1 MDNMEHAIE
10 QAAQVMWKRD
20 NPDLHPAWV
29 DRSWED
35 AGESGERAD
44 YELRA
49 RALAEAGLLAPAP
62 LREEWATRFPNGYM
76 RPGKDMPYDSWWKG
90 DPPKGVNVRHY
101 VSDWL
106 PADPA
111 EGDGRADQ

>member
-1 MDNMEHAIE
+1 MTGMEHAIE
-10 QAAQVMWKRD
+10 KAADVIRAAIENQADIV
-20 NPDLHPAWV
+20 
-29 DRSWED
+29 
-35 AGESGERAD
+35 AD
-44 YELRA
+44 GMHLDVQGVITPHWIAE
-49 RALAEAGLLAPAP
+49 ALATNGLLSPAP

-76 RPGKDMPYDSWWKG
+76 RHGKDMPYDSWWKG